1 MGGVGWGEGGVI
13 RRVRVSIKRE
23 PVWPS
28 GEALLVRLVRG
39 RRGFDSLASAL
50 LFSSKV
56 VGGGHCRVGRWS
68 EFLIG

>member
-1 MGGVGWGEGGVI
+1 MCVGGGGGRGVI

-28 GEALLVRLVRG
+28 GKALLVRPVSG
-39 RRGFDSLASAL
+39 RRGFDFLASAL

-56 VGGGHCRVGRWS
+56 VVGGHCRVGRWS